1 MSPRLL
7 TTLTVLFAVLA
18 STLAFWAAI
27 LKHNIERRWD
37 FVPIVGGIVM
47 LTLAASAWS
56 RYRNLTKKK

>member
-1 MSPRLL
+1 M
-7 TTLTVLFAVLA
+7 LFAVLA

-47 LTLAASAWS
+47 LALAASAWS